1 MVLVDRNLAELNR
14 PFNPTRSPTSTR
26 STKRPFVHKVL
37 KDLWDHFLQVFYIQT
52 RQNQQH
58 QMAQVKISGWM
69 ASLTSFPTLALVHCL
84 YQGMSKPLLRR
95 CTRERLGIDC
105 VQFAGDGGSS
115 TGALWAQ
122 ELAERSPQRRCP
134 VCSTCGE
141 LHKQGGDQTV
151 HIEKRSQKVQPIRN
165 AQLHLHNQLFAKEA
179 ALQLPGNL
187 D

>member
-1 MVLVDRNLAELNR
+1 MR
-14 PFNPTRSPTSTR
+14 PF
-26 STKRPFVHKVL
+26 F
-37 KDLWDHFLQVFYIQT
+37 VFYKLFCIQT

>member
-1 MVLVDRNLAELNR
+1 MTR
-14 PFNPTRSPTSTR
+14 PF
-26 STKRPFVHKVL
+26 F
-37 KDLWDHFLQVFYIQT
+37 VFYKLFCIQT

-69 ASLTSFPTLALVHCL
+69 ASLTSFPPTLALVHCL

-134 VCSTCGE
+134 LHSAPHVESSTNRAVTRPCTLRKG
-141 LHKQGGDQTV
+141 L
-151 HIEKRSQKVQPIRN
+151 KRCNPSGMHSCNFIIN
-165 AQLHLHNQLFAKEA
+165 C
-179 ALQLPGNL
+179 
-187 D
+187 